1 MTTLASV
8 SPGVDTPI
16 PNSGIATARTISA
29 PPPGRLSHPGQSV
42 PPNTLSREKRVAREE
57 NAAALLRFRRAFTV
71 GYAMW
76 ASFAVLDWLMVK
88 HLGAP
93 SFLHLLELRL
103 GALCVVLPLLVRV
116 HRQPAPTQELLT
128 WLDVGGYSV
137 SSFALALM
145 CVEFQGL
152 ESPYLPGM
160 CLVLLCRSVTAQD
173 PWRRG
178 WWMSGSPVFAFY
190 AVLLGSAFFSAKV
203 ASQFQSAA
211 ALTTLGLYSSYVL
224 GTYVF
229 LVLGGHVVW
238 SLRRQI
244 FEARNLGRYRL
255 KRRLAS
261 GGMGDVWVAYHPG
274 LKRDVAVKILRDDQ
288 RNESDNAVKRF
299 EREARATAELLHPNT
314 IRVFDYGSTE
324 DGLLYYVME
333 LLEGETLGAHV
344 ERLGPLPAARAVHI
358 MGQAA
363 RALAEAHERGI
374 VHRDVKPDNI
384 FLTSLGGE
392 HDFVKV
398 LDFGIAKITS
408 DPEAAMT
415 GTGFMLGTPLYMS
428 PEVLGGEQA
437 DARSDV
443 YALGAVLYYL
453 LCGKPPFDGDSPSSV
468 ILGHLSRTPLS
479 PSIYLRNPLSEELE
493 EIVMRALRKEP
504 EARYS
509 SAADFAMALASCSV
523 AGKWTFGDAVQVARH
538 SSRPPR
544 PTEES
549 SNVLE

>member
-8 SPGVDTPI
+8 SPSVDTAVP
-16 PNSGIATARTISA
+16 SGIASARTISA
-29 PPPGRLSHPGQSV
+29 PPPARLSHPAESV
-42 PPNTLSREKRVAREE
+42 PPNTLAREKRVAREE
-57 NAAALLRFRRAFTV
+57 NAAALLRFRRAFTI
-71 GYAMW
+71 GYTMW
-76 ASFAVLDWLMVK
+76 ATFALIDWLMARY
-88 HLGAP
+88 LGAP
-93 SFLHLLELRL
+93 SFLRLVELRL
-103 GALCVVLPLLVRV
+103 GLLCVVSPLLVRV
-116 HRQPAPTQELLT
+116 HRQPAPTPELLT
-128 WLDVGGYSV
+128 WLDIAGYSTT
-137 SSFALALM
+137 SIALALM

-178 WWMSGSPVFAFY
+178 WWMSGAPVFAFY
-190 AVLLGSAFFSAKV
+190 GVLLGSSFFSAKV
-203 ASQFQSAA
+203 AGQFHSAA
-211 ALTTLGLYSSYVL
+211 ALSTLGLYSSYVL

-229 LVLGGHVVW
+229 LVLGGHVIW

-274 LKRDVAVKILRDDQ
+274 LKRDVAVKILRDDH
-288 RNESDNAVKRF
+288 RNESDNAVRRF

-344 ERLGPLPAARAVHI
+344 ERLGPLPPARAVHI

-408 DPEAAMT
+408 DAEAAMT

-443 YALGAVLYYL
+443 YALGACLYYL

-479 PSIYLRNPLSEELE
+479 PSIYLRTPLSEELE
-493 EIVMRALRKEP
+493 DIVMRALQKDPRE
-504 EARYS
+504 RYS
-509 SAADFAMALASCSV
+509 SAAEFALALANCSV

-549 SNVLE
+549 NVLE